1 MFFSFDGLD
10 GAGKSTQMD
19 RFCAW
24 LAERG
29 QEVVVCRDPGST
41 DLGEALR
48 RLLLERSSLAIGRR
62 SEMFMYMAAR
72 AQLVEE
78 VIRPALAAGKTVVSD
93 RYLLANI
100 VYQGHAGGIDPAE
113 IRAVGKVA
121 IAGLLP
127 ELTFVFDV
135 PLEIALSRMNRTL
148 DRMESQGE
156 EYLEQVRQGFLHE
169 ATIYPARVEVIDA
182 TRNIETIFADLCRLA
197 QPLLP

>member
-156 EYLEQVRQGFLHE
+156 EYLEQVRQGFLRE